1 VLNEAGLHR
10 AGPWRIGGAIVAAH
24 AEVAED
30 LAPLERLLAG
40 FSRDAGAA
48 AEATSWDVVLRRRA
62 PRLLAQSGRRQSAL
76 LSGEPY
82 QARLGRHRRF
92 LVDGR
97 LELAIDPLRRRV
109 LCRLAPDGAAL
120 LAGESG
126 LILVDAVVERQGQH
140 MVHSA
145 LLALPPSLREGGL
158 LLLGES
164 GAGKTTTAL
173 ALALGGFALGGD
185 DAAILC
191 RTPQGIAAWAL
202 PRGLKIHREVAG
214 LLPPLAPHLDQ
225 SRAETV
231 QDAAALASLLT
242 LVQPVDR
249 PLQLRALCWL
259 GPRSGGTHEHRRLSP
274 IEILARLASRDL
286 HAPLGRVDGA
296 VEHQLQLFAEA
307 ARQVAGFELSL
318 GRDLPG
324 LPAWLAD
331 VLVGGS

>member
-1 VLNEAGLHR
+1 MLSQAGLTA
-10 AGPWRIGGAIVAAH
+10 AGPWCIGGATVTAC

-40 FSRDAGAA
+40 FSRATGTETAA
-48 AEATSWDVVLRRRA
+48 QTWQVVLRRRP
-62 PRLLAQSGRRQSAL
+62 PRTKQVVGRQGVL

-82 QARLGRHRRF
+82 QACLGRYQRF

-97 LELAIDPLRRRV
+97 LELAIDSGRRRV
-109 LCRLAPDGAAL
+109 LCRLAPNGAAL

-126 LILVDAVVERQGQH
+126 LILVDAVVEQQGQH
-140 MVHSA
+140 MVHA
-145 LLALPPSLREGGL
+145 GLLALPPSLGEGGL
-158 LLLGES
+158 LLLGDS
-164 GAGKTTTAL
+164 GAGKTTTSL

-202 PRGLKIHREVAG
+202 PRRLKIHREVAG
-214 LLPPLAPHLDQ
+214 LLPALAPHLDQ
-225 SRAETV
+225 SRAESAQSAV
-231 QDAAALASLLT
+231 ALAGLLA
-242 LVQPVDR
+242 LLQPVDR
-249 PLQLRALCWL
+249 PLPLRALCWL
-259 GPRSGGTHEHRRLSP
+259 GPRATGAHGYRRLSP

-286 HAPLGRVDGA
+286 HAPLGRVDGS
-296 VEHQLQLFAEA
+296 VERQLALFAEA

-331 VLVGGS
+331 VLGRAP